1 VLFDGWYSSLVNRI
15 RIDVVEWRWLT
26 RLKHNRRMNPDMTG
40 NRPVG
45 DCKIAPTGTMV
56 HLENHGMVRVFRIIF
71 KDGTA
76 EHWTTN
82 DLEMDE
88 LGYLR
93 LVEVSWKTEGY
104 PGA

>member
-1 VLFDGWYSSLVNRI
+1 
-15 RIDVVEWRWLT
+15 
-26 RLKHNRRMNPDMTG
+26 MTG